1 MRVFS
6 AKHAQ
11 LVGASPHAVRLIE
24 TAEHIAETAGPEY
37 QRLLANLATPG
48 YRGHPMTKSRR
59 YSVTFGQLRRARR
72 RHRAN
77 PAALDPEADVRE
89 LLDDTD
95 DDLPAGFER
104 VSVWQFAGV
113 GYLDLPTA
121 AAAVESATRTRCR

>member
-1 MRVFS
+1 M
-6 AKHAQ
+6 Q
-11 LVGASPHAVRLIE
+11 D
-24 TAEHIAETAGPEY
+24 
-37 QRLLANLATPG
+37 RLLQGGGVPG
-48 YRGHPMTKSRR
+48 PRRHP
-59 YSVTFGQLRRARR
+59 RARPDPAR